1 MISARFPERKNVMM
15 KKDGKDWLR
24 MLLAFVAVLLVAGP
38 GLVLAGAPNSQ
49 YEYATSIVILGPRN
63 PIVGQANQYSVQV
76 TTNLGRTFTDSSAV
90 ITATPGGPLSGQSLT
105 PSAPGH
111 ITLTASETLGS
122 GTTVTGTR
130 GVNAV
135 NPST

>member
-1 MISARFPERKNVMM
+1 MM

-63 PIVGQANQYSVQV
+63 PVVGVATAYTVQV
-76 TTNLGRTFTDSSAV
+76 TTNLGRTFTDSSV
-90 ITATPGGPLSGQSLT
+90 PLTSDTGTTSGQTFT
-105 PSAPGH
+105 PSVAGPAH
-111 ITLTASETLGS
+111 LKASETLGS

-130 GVNAV
+130 GVIAV
-135 NPST
+135 P